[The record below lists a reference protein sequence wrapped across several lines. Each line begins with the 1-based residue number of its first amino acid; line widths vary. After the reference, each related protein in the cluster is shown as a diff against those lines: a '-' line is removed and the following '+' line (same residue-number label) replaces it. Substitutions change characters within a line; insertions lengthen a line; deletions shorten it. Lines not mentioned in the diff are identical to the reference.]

1 MAKSSN
7 ILALDVGDKRVGMA
21 FVGDNLSIPRSL
33 PTITNDENLFV
44 EIKSII
50 VSHVI
55 DRIVV
60 GLPRNLSGDET
71 PQTEKVRQF
80 AASLQKKFNL
90 PVDFQDEALT
100 SVQAEITLNKSKKQF
115 QKGDVDGLAARTILH
130 DYLTAKVIS

>member
-33 PTITNDENLFV
+33 PTITNDENLFS

-50 VSHVI
+50 VSHTI

-71 PQTEKVRQF
+71 PQTGKVRKF
-80 AASLQKKFNL
+80 AVSLQEKFNL
-90 PVDFQDEALT
+90 PIDFQDEALT
-100 SVQAEITLNKSKKQF
+100 SVQAKITLNQSKKKF
-115 QKGDVDGLAARTILH
+115 QKADVDGLAAQTILH
-130 DYLTAKVIS
+130 DYLTEVES